1 MVVSSTV
8 LVPWGSCL
16 ILLKCNVLVLTDMT
30 QLEQKWGQ
38 KVHKIHQK
46 IDKNFLI

>member
-1 MVVSSTV
+1 MMVNSTV
-8 LVPWGSCL
+8 LVPRGSL

-38 KVHKIHQK
+38 KVHKIHKKYTK
-46 IDKNFLI
+46 IS